1 MKNNE
6 KLIEAIGGIDGS
18 MINSAFERKSEKK
31 SRAGLIE
38 AIGCVAA
45 VAALAVF
52 AVVLSHYARK
62 DDNVSSPPAETVEG
76 KSVKESDYNK
86 FDTSYYSYEEG
97 DYRFDLTTY
106 TPKDEHFFFEC
117 ELAISNMSD
126 HDISIYKL
134 GEYGSFFDFV
144 CNFTRGDYHQ
154 ILHYRGTADKDKTKI
169 TLAPGQS
176 YSENLTLITQVSE
189 KLTKTYIQAPHNV
202 EVRSS
207 VTVYP
212 YEQKSGL
219 FLFDIMRIQGTE
231 YVKDAG
237 KSGIVLTD
245 RSAVREIPGGWGYVS
260 AAEDESY
267 SYAEIKLSELLKS
280 ASVAYSLPSLIPEG
294 YVVTHTDMTGS
305 INSPEKAQSLSLGFA
320 DNANN
325 AVREERDEDGNVVF
339 NTDRYNRISIEMY
352 KKSFWENTDYGDFI
366 KEKWLIGQ
374 DLSEFSIG
382 KKRTEENNGYKFLI
396 QAGEYYVL
404 YTFKE
409 VEGGKRNLSASDIY
423 RIAASTPYIIENG
436 YKESGTSSDA
446 VFMTPAELADVVKV
460 HVSTS
465 PYSIDLTCTLKG
477 DDVRPIT
484 DRLSS
489 LRIGSKVTDPN
500 DVEKMLGMGWMIEL
514 TYNDGKIRTF
524 DLAPNNIREEG
535 KDYCYLLDEDEA
547 RDFSGL
553 LSSTAAKIPISEKM
567 PPDDFSFSLVWNTF
581 GISSYDSKTGKLIKT
596 TDTSNVK
603 KYTATYKM
611 TDGQIASVYSLLI
624 QLTDYPE
631 IYDPY
636 NDPESETKLVSTPS
650 RTVII
655 KFTANGKTKT
665 IQCKEISFGSTG
677 YNDLATKF
685 LRIERQLEGMVTSS
699 DEWLTLPD
707 YEVYYD

>member
-18 MINSAFERKSEKK
+18 MINSAFERKTEKK

-62 DDNVSSPPAETVEG
+62 DDNVSSPPSETVEG
-76 KSVKESDYNK
+76 KSVQESDYNK

-134 GEYGSFFDFV
+134 GEYGSFFDLV

-154 ILHYRGTADKDKTKI
+154 ILHYRGTADKNKTKI

-245 RSAVREIPGGWGYVS
+245 ISAVREIPGGWGYVS

-267 SYAEIKLSELLKS
+267 SYAEIKLSRLLKS
-280 ASVAYSLPSLIPEG
+280 ASVAYLLPSLIPEG

-305 INSPEKAQSLSLGFA
+305 IYSPEEAQSLSLKLI
-320 DNANN
+320 DNVNN
-325 AVREERDEDGNVVF
+325 VVREERDEDGRVIL
-339 NTDRYNRISIEMY
+339 NTDKYNFIFISLY
-352 KKSFWENTDYGDFI
+352 KKSFWENSDYCNHLKKNWFI
-366 KEKWLIGQ
+366 EQ
-374 DLSEFSIG
+374 DLSEYSIG
-382 KKRTEENNGYKFLI
+382 RKYFPEDKEYTFLI
-396 QAGEYYVL
+396 DIGEYYVL
-404 YTFKE
+404 YEFKE
-409 VEGGKRNLSASDIY
+409 AEGGERDLGTSDIY
-423 RIAASTPYIIENG
+423 RIVASTPYIKDNG
-436 YKESGTSSDA
+436 YKESETPFDPVSTVPISLHGVGEVRQASFIIGSEGEVSTDYNGTAFSGGLDMSTIYGSDKLRRYFPSLLPESYLVFGVATTTEDGEISRVVLKLLDDTDGSYRDGMSEAEVFSLASTHDSMYVELYKKNDANMRSLEGYIEKWNVTETLSASGIEAKYEDFYKTINCLVDFGNVIMYYHVQERGVHGATVDSDA
-446 VFMTPAELADVVKV
+446 LYRIITSTPA
-460 HVSTS
+460 
-465 PYSIDLTCTLKG
+465 IDA
-477 DDVRPIT
+477 
-484 DRLSS
+484 
-489 LRIGSKVTDPN
+489 
-500 DVEKMLGMGWMIEL
+500 VE
-514 TYNDGKIRTF
+514 
-524 DLAPNNIREEG
+524 
-535 KDYCYLLDEDEA
+535 
-547 RDFSGL
+547 
-553 LSSTAAKIPISEKM
+553 
-567 PPDDFSFSLVWNTF
+567 
-581 GISSYDSKTGKLIKT
+581 
-596 TDTSNVK
+596 
-603 KYTATYKM
+603 
-611 TDGQIASVYSLLI
+611 
-624 QLTDYPE
+624 
-631 IYDPY
+631 
-636 NDPESETKLVSTPS
+636 
-650 RTVII
+650 
-655 KFTANGKTKT
+655 
-665 IQCKEISFGSTG
+665 
-677 YNDLATKF
+677 
-685 LRIERQLEGMVTSS
+685 
-699 DEWLTLPD
+699 
-707 YEVYYD
+707 